1 MIGNSEKQNVT
12 YQSDHGLEMII
23 KMMRRRRSKRGGGRD
38 RKYDE
43 SGCNTLMHARLFV
56 LYKHRLLY
64 LSRTSLC
71 FAVKDLNHSHVRKE
85 AGEFN
90 NSATDLSKDE
100 KLCNN
105 FCVGKSCKTRRLPV
119 AGVMYWSPFTP
130 LLPICFY
137 AG

>member
-1 MIGNSEKQNVT
+1 MTRVAAT
-12 YQSDHGLEMII
+12 RL
-23 KMMRRRRSKRGGGRD
+23 
-38 RKYDE
+38 
-43 SGCNTLMHARLFV
+43 CMHARLFV

-64 LSRTSLC
+64 LSRASLC
-71 FAVKDLNHSHVRKE
+71 FAVEDLNHSHVRKE

-105 FCVGKSCKTRRLPV
+105 FCVGKSCKKRRLPV